1 MGWVSWSGPTVA
13 FAHTA
18 PFGGLPST
26 VRRSTE
32 GFGVGCVKIR
42 SRTEANPNV
51 WIGNDQQ
58 FLEAA
63 LRVEDANAQRHVGAL
78 MEEVAHSPGIPQA
91 HVTSTEGRWI
101 DFAVGMG
108 LIQRVV
114 VQTAGD

>member
-1 MGWVSWSGPTVA
+1 
-13 FAHTA
+13 
-18 PFGGLPST
+18 
-26 VRRSTE
+26 
-32 GFGVGCVKIR
+32 
-42 SRTEANPNV
+42 
-51 WIGNDQQ
+51 
-58 FLEAA
+58 
-63 LRVEDANAQRHVGAL
+63 